1 MQHFRQTLHQPQ
13 LLLATLILTGILSL
27 SAGVTK
33 AQGTTA
39 NPSEN
44 LLIAGKS
51 QHNGANLPSPIA
63 NLVLKTASQRT
74 GLPTSSLRITD
85 SREIQ
90 GSSSCLGISPPPGE
104 FCTADLAPLWQVTV
118 TGGLQRLVYHTSADG
133 ANIQLNQTASWNIK
147 LLAASSLLMIVPLF
161 AFCAYRARVR
171 EEISRS

>member
-1 MQHFRQTLHQPQ
+1 MKHSRQTLHQPQ

-27 SAGVTK
+27 SASVTK
-33 AQGTTA
+33 ARATTA

-44 LLIAGKS
+44 ILIAGKK
-51 QHNGANLPSPIA
+51 QHDVANLPSSIA

-74 GLPTSSLRITD
+74 GLPISSLRITD

-118 TGGLQRLVYHTSADG
+118 TGGLQRLVYHTSGDG

-147 LLAASSLLMIVPLF
+147 PLLAISLLMIVPLI
-161 AFCAYRARVR
+161 AFYAYRARVR
-171 EEISRS
+171 EKVS